1 MATHLDLEEQEQLDA
16 LKHFWNRWGNLITW
30 LLIAVLGAYAAW
42 NGWQYWERRQAAQ
55 AAVLYDEVGR
65 AADAGDLTRVQRAF
79 SDMKDKY
86 GSTAYAAQAGLLAAK
101 TLQDQGKSAE
111 ARAAL
116 DWVADKAPGDGLRAV
131 ARLRLASV
139 MVGEKAY
146 DDAIKVLGASFP
158 AEFTA
163 LAADRRGDVLMLQ
176 GKREQAAVEYGRAYQ
191 GLRDQGDEYRQLVAV
206 KLNALGIDPKADAAK
221 TESKQS

>member
-42 NGWQYWERRQAAQ
+42 NGWQYWQRRQAAQ

-65 AADAGDLTRVQRAF
+65 AADAGDLTRMQRAF

-116 DWVADKAPGDGLRAV
+116 DWVADKAPDDGLRAV

-158 AEFTA
+158 TEFTA

-191 GLRDQGDEYRQLVAV
+191 GLRDQGDDYRQLVAV
-206 KLNALGIDPKADAAK
+206 KLNALGIDPEADTTK
-221 TESKQS
+221 TGSKQS